1 MQWDNCSVDTRT
13 RMPRTSGITS
23 MACSVDNGREF
34 NQSGRHRRDTRGD
47 WYTRVRYHVL
57 PIRILIMNKLS
68 VHFFMEVLLK
78 KMHNTI
84 DKYASLNQEG
94 TAILYTTKQ
103 QPKVKQVISL
113 AEGKRIF
120 EDLFG
125 AIEQRWVKSPE
136 YIALE
141 SRKAKSQAR
150 RTNRKG
156 SK

>member
-1 MQWDNCSVDTRT
+1 
-13 RMPRTSGITS
+13 
-23 MACSVDNGREF
+23 
-34 NQSGRHRRDTRGD
+34 
-47 WYTRVRYHVL
+47 
-57 PIRILIMNKLS
+57 MNKLS
-68 VHFFMEVLLK
+68 VHFFMEVVLG

-84 DKYASLNQEG
+84 DKYASLNKEG

-125 AIEQRWVKSPE
+125 AIEQRWVVSPE
-136 YIALE
+136 YAALAA
-141 SRKAKSQAR
+141 RKAKSQAR